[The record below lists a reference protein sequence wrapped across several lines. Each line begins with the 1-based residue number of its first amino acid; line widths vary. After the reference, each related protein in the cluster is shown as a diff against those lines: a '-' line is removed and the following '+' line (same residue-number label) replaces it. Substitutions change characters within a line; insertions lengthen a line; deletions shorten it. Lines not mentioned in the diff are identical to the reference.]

1 MERADSYGFEREN
14 SMTRIVNVALGQLGP
29 VQKADSRASVVRRLC
44 AMMREAH
51 SLGADV
57 IVYPELALT
66 TFFPRWYIEDV
77 AELHRYY
84 ERSMPNA
91 DTQPLF
97 DLARALGIGFYLGYA
112 ELAEEGG
119 RLMQYNTAI
128 LVDKAGAIVGKYRKI
143 HVPGHFEHEPWRK
156 FQHLEKRYFTP
167 GPSFDVYQAFG
178 GTVGMALCNDRRW
191 AESYRVMAL
200 QGAEMIFIGYNTP
213 VHNAPAP
220 QHDDLSLFH
229 NQLAVQAGAYQNGC
243 WVASVAKGGV
253 EEGVDSIAGSLL
265 VAPSGEVVA
274 RCTTKD
280 DEVVLGRA
288 DLDFCAVYKRTTF
301 NFDLHRHPEC
311 YGLITQ
317 KKGETLA
324 ADGTPW
330 SSSH

>member
-1 MERADSYGFEREN
+1 
-14 SMTRIVNVALGQLGP
+14 MTRIVNVALGQLGP

-97 DLARALGIGFYLGYA
+97 DLARTLGIGFYLGYA

-128 LVDKAGAIVGKYRKI
+128 LVDRTGSIVGKYRKI
-143 HVPGHFEHEPWRK
+143 HVPGHFEHEPWRQ

-167 GPSFDVYQAFG
+167 GKSFDVHQAFG

-200 QGAEMIFIGYNTP
+200 QGAEMVFIGYNTP

-229 NQLAVQAGAYQNGC
+229 NQLSVQAGAYQNGC

-274 RCTTKD
+274 RCVTKG

-330 SSSH
+330 SASH

>member
-1 MERADSYGFEREN
+1 MS
-14 SMTRIVNVALGQLGP
+14 RIVNVALGQLGP
-29 VQKADSRASVVRRLC
+29 IQRSDSRTAVVRRLC
-44 AMMREAH
+44 ALMREAH
-51 SLGADV
+51 RLGAHV

-66 TFFPRWYIEDV
+66 TFFPRWYLEDP
-77 AELHRYY
+77 AEIRSYF
-84 ERSMPNA
+84 ERSMPSA
-91 DTQPLF
+91 ETQPLF
-97 DLARALGIGFYLGYA
+97 DLAKELGVGFYLGYA
-112 ELAEEGG
+112 ELAEEAGQ
-119 RLMQYNTAI
+119 LTQYNTAI
-128 LVDKAGAIVGKYRKI
+128 LVDRTGRIIGKYRKI

-167 GPSFDVYQAFG
+167 GASFDVHHAFG

-191 AESYRVMAL
+191 AETYRVMAL

-229 NQLAVQAGAYQNGC
+229 NQLSVQAGAYQNGC
-243 WVASVAKGGV
+243 WVASVAKGGI

-274 RCTTKD
+274 RCTTRD
-280 DEVVLGRA
+280 DEVVLGRC

-311 YGLITQ
+311 YGLIVQ

-324 ADGTPW
+324 ADGSAW
-330 SSSH
+330 QG

>member
-1 MERADSYGFEREN
+1 MS
-14 SMTRIVNVALGQLGP
+14 RIVNVALGQLGP
-29 VQKADSRASVVRRLC
+29 VQKIDSRASVVQRLC
-44 AMMREAH
+44 QMMREAK

-66 TFFPRWYIEDV
+66 TFFPRWYIQDQT
-77 AELHRYY
+77 ELHSYY
-84 ERSMPNA
+84 ERAMPSRE
-91 DTQPLF
+91 TQPLF
-97 DLARALGIGFYLGYA
+97 DLARELGIGFYLGYA
-112 ELAEEGG
+112 ELAQEGEQ
-119 RLMQYNTAI
+119 LMQYNTAI
-128 LVDKAGAIVGKYRKI
+128 LVDKSASIIGKYRKI

-167 GPSFDVYQAFG
+167 GQSFGVYQGFG
-178 GTVGMALCNDRRW
+178 GTMGMALCNDRRW

-229 NQLAVQAGAYQNGC
+229 NQLSVQAGAYQNGC
-243 WVASVAKGGV
+243 WVASVAKGGL

-311 YGLITQ
+311 YGLIVQ
-317 KKGETLA
+317 KKGELLA
-324 ADGTPW
+324 ADGQPW
-330 SSSH
+330 TS

>member
-1 MERADSYGFEREN
+1 MS
-14 SMTRIVNVALGQLGP
+14 RIVNVALGQLGP
-29 VQKADSRASVVRRLC
+29 VQKTDSRASVVQRLC
-44 AMMREAH
+44 QMMREAK

-66 TFFPRWYIEDV
+66 TFFPRWYIQDQT
-77 AELHRYY
+77 ELHSYY
-84 ERSMPNA
+84 ERAMPSRE
-91 DTQPLF
+91 TQPLF
-97 DLARALGIGFYLGYA
+97 DLARELGIGFYLGYA
-112 ELAEEGG
+112 ELAQEGEQ
-119 RLMQYNTAI
+119 LMQYNTAI
-128 LVDKAGAIVGKYRKI
+128 LVDKSATIIGKYRKI

-167 GPSFDVYQAFG
+167 GQSFGVYQGFG
-178 GTVGMALCNDRRW
+178 GTMGMALCNDRRW

-229 NQLAVQAGAYQNGC
+229 NQLSVQAGAYQNGC
-243 WVASVAKGGV
+243 WVASVAKGGL

-311 YGLITQ
+311 YGLIVQ
-317 KKGETLA
+317 KKGELLA
-324 ADGTPW
+324 ADGQPW
-330 SSSH
+330 TS

>member
-1 MERADSYGFEREN
+1 MS
-14 SMTRIVNVALGQLGP
+14 RIVNVALGQLGP
-29 VQKADSRASVVRRLC
+29 VQKIDSRASVVQRLC
-44 AMMREAH
+44 QMMREAK

-66 TFFPRWYIEDV
+66 TFFPRWYIQDQT
-77 AELHRYY
+77 ELHSYY
-84 ERSMPNA
+84 ERAMPSRE
-91 DTQPLF
+91 TQPLF
-97 DLARALGIGFYLGYA
+97 DLARELGIGFYLGYA
-112 ELAEEGG
+112 ELAQEGEQ
-119 RLMQYNTAI
+119 LMQYNTAI
-128 LVDKAGAIVGKYRKI
+128 LVDKSATIIGKYRKI

-167 GPSFDVYQAFG
+167 GQSFGVYQGFG
-178 GTVGMALCNDRRW
+178 GTMGMALCNDRRW

-229 NQLAVQAGAYQNGC
+229 NQLSVQAGAYQNGC
-243 WVASVAKGGV
+243 WVASVAKGGL

-311 YGLITQ
+311 YGLIVQ
-317 KKGETLA
+317 KKGELLA
-324 ADGTPW
+324 ADGQPW
-330 SSSH
+330 TS

>member
-1 MERADSYGFEREN
+1 MSR
-14 SMTRIVNVALGQLGP
+14 TVNVALGQLGP
-29 VQKADSRASVVRRLC
+29 VQKTDARAQVVQRLC
-44 AMMREAH
+44 AMMREAK

-66 TFFPRWYIEDV
+66 TFFPRWYIEDL
-77 AELHRYY
+77 AELHSYY
-84 ERSMPNA
+84 ERSMPSRA
-91 DTQPLF
+91 TQPLF
-97 DLARALGIGFYLGYA
+97 DLARELGIGFYLGYA

-119 RLMQYNTAI
+119 QLMQYNTAI
-128 LVDKAGAIVGKYRKI
+128 LVDKTARIIGKYRKI
-143 HVPGHFEHEPWRK
+143 HVPGHFEHEPWRQ

-167 GPSFDVYQAFG
+167 GKSFDVYAGFG
-178 GTVGMALCNDRRW
+178 GTMGMALCNDRRW

-229 NQLAVQAGAYQNGC
+229 NQLSVQAGAYQNGC
-243 WVASVAKGGV
+243 WVVSVAKGGL
-253 EEGVDSIAGSLL
+253 EEGVNSIAGSLM

-280 DEVVLGRA
+280 DEVVLGRT
-288 DLDFCAVYKRTTF
+288 DLDFCDVYKRTTF

-311 YGLITQ
+311 YGLIVA

-324 ADGTPW
+324 ADGQPW
-330 SSSH
+330 TR

>member
-1 MERADSYGFEREN
+1 MS
-14 SMTRIVNVALGQLGP
+14 RIVNVALGQLGP
-29 VQKADSRASVVRRLC
+29 IQRADSRTAVVQRLC

-51 SLGADV
+51 SLGAHV

-66 TFFPRWYIEDV
+66 TFFPRWYLEDP
-77 AELHRYY
+77 AEIHSFF
-84 ERSMPNA
+84 ERSMPSA
-91 DTQPLF
+91 ETLPLF
-97 DLARALGIGFYLGYA
+97 ELSKQLGVGFYLGYA

-119 RLMQYNTAI
+119 ALMQYNTAL
-128 LVDKAGAIVGKYRKI
+128 LVDRSGSIVGKYRKI

-167 GPSFDVYQAFG
+167 GQSFDVHQAFG

-243 WVASVAKGGV
+243 WVASVAKGGL

-274 RCTTKD
+274 RCTTRD
-280 DEVVLGRA
+280 DEVALGRC

-311 YGLITQ
+311 YGLIVQ
-317 KKGETLA
+317 KKGEALA
-324 ADGTPW
+324 ADGSAW
-330 SSSH
+330 QA

>member
-1 MERADSYGFEREN
+1 MS
-14 SMTRIVNVALGQLGP
+14 RIVNVALGQLGP
-29 VQKADSRASVVRRLC
+29 VQKSDSRAAVVARLC
-44 AMMREAH
+44 SMMREAK

-66 TFFPRWYIEDV
+66 TFFPRWYLQDQD
-77 AELHRYY
+77 ELHSYY
-84 ERSMPNA
+84 EHSMPNA
-91 DTQPLF
+91 STQPLF
-97 DLARALGIGFYLGYA
+97 DLARELGIGFYLGYA
-112 ELAEEGG
+112 ELANDGG
-119 RLMQYNTAI
+119 QIGQYNTSI
-128 LVDKAGAIVGKYRKI
+128 LVDKAGQIIGKYRKI

-167 GPSFDVYQAFG
+167 GERFGVTEAFG
-178 GTVGMALCNDRRW
+178 GVIGMALCNDRRW
-191 AESYRVMAL
+191 PETYRVMAL

-220 QHDDLSLFH
+220 LHDDLSLFH

-274 RCTTKD
+274 RCVTKD

-301 NFDLHRHPEC
+301 DFDLHRHPEC
-311 YGLITQ
+311 YGLIAAR
-317 KKGETLA
+317 KGETLDA
-324 ADGTPW
+324 SGQIIAPEQRRW
-330 SSSH
+330 PAVAL